1 MALLIY
7 NSFPYS
13 EIDLTRTYDWQLAQ
27 ELKERFCTVIESD
40 LTCRVYTFYVR
51 VPDKDTRVYSLK
63 VYDEV
68 VMAPML
74 LFNTHMIDFKNK
86 FHYLINTKNNYMNKV
101 SIEEIVRLS
110 DHIKSQNQ
118 NHTNNTNTNTQ
129 TNNNMEVETNSECPT
144 PNTSTTVNIKEEI
157 KAELGNN
164 HRSSKLNSLEI
175 DVESIDDN
183 ESKNS
188 VYNNDLQENDIFE
201 KISQP
206 LDVAIAQSI
215 STYVTTISEGWEFT
229 GTNSRKEKDIEDRIR
244 KIYSSILVIGGGGMI
259 PGLSKMI
266 EDRVSHWL
274 HVLLPQGILNSA
286 IQNEIKNDNS
296 DDKRKNVNKKGNIK
310 GVSTRKGPNGQNN
323 LSGNGTAI
331 ISPTVITSPKDM
343 DSRVLTW
350 KGASILCKLDCASEM
365 WVGANEWKNGGIKGC
380 YKWLFLW
387 E

>member
-1 MALLIY
+1 
-7 NSFPYS
+7 
-13 EIDLTRTYDWQLAQ
+13 
-27 ELKERFCTVIESD
+27 
-40 LTCRVYTFYVR
+40 
-51 VPDKDTRVYSLK
+51 
-63 VYDEV
+63 
-68 VMAPML
+68 MAPML

-86 FHYLINTKNNYMNKV
+86 FHYLIDSKKNYMNEV
-101 SIEEIVRLS
+101 SVEEIVRLD

-118 NHTNNTNTNTQ
+118 THTNNNAQ
-129 TNNNMEVETNSECPT
+129 TNNIDIETNSECPT
-144 PNTSTTVNIKEEI
+144 PNTASTVNLKEEV
-157 KAELGNN
+157 KSEFTNN
-164 HRSSKLNSLEI
+164 HKLGKFNSMDI

-183 ESKNS
+183 KSHED
-188 VYNNDLQENDIFE
+188 NNDNKNLITINDSQENDVFE

-229 GTNSRKEKDIEDRIR
+229 GSNSRKEKDIEDRIR

-259 PGLSKMI
+259 PGLNKMI

-286 IQNEIKNDNS
+286 IQHEIKNETNTS
-296 DDKRKNVNKKGNIK
+296 EDKKKPMNKKANSK
-310 GVSTRKGPNGQNN
+310 GPSTRKGPNGGNN
-323 LSGNGTAI
+323 ITGNGTAI
-331 ISPTVITSPKDM
+331 ISPTVITSPRDM

-350 KGASILCKLDCASEM
+350 KGASILSKLDCASEM
-365 WVGANEWKNGGIKGC
+365 WVGAKEWENGGIKGC